1 MQCKY
6 CGKETTGETEVC
18 PECEKRIALGESL
31 TEKTD
36 NAKADASVQEE
47 NPGDKQ
53 TKPEVKPMQ
62 RVYGTGNKSW
72 LADRK
77 KEDAEKNKKAAENA
91 GYDNTS
97 GIMFGI
103 ISVAAPFL
111 GFMWMI
117 YTMQIDISGVVAR
130 LILIVLPFLGS
141 FLLSLIFGLNAI
153 YTFKRANSYGVK
165 PIATLIFGIL
175 GTIEAVLLII
185 AVLILFFSMGG

>member
-1 MQCKY
+1 M
-6 CGKETTGETEVC
+6 

-31 TEKTD
+31 TEKPD

-103 ISVAAPFL
+103 ISVAAQFL
-111 GFMWMI
+111 GFMWMDI
-117 YTMQIDISGVVAR
+117 YDADRHRRCRCAVDFNRASLFRIFFTVAYIR
-130 LILIVLPFLGS
+130 TERHIHVQKSQLIRS
-141 FLLSLIFGLNAI
+141 
-153 YTFKRANSYGVK
+153 
-165 PIATLIFGIL
+165 
-175 GTIEAVLLII
+175 
-185 AVLILFFSMGG
+185 

>member
-1 MQCKY
+1 MKCKY

-18 PECEKRIALGESL
+18 PECEKRLALGESL
-31 TEKTD
+31 TEKPD
-36 NAKADASVQEE
+36 NAKADASVQEK

-77 KEDAEKNKKAAENA
+77 KEDAEKNKRAAENA

-117 YTMQIDISGVVAR
+117 YTMQIDIAGVVAR

-153 YTFKRANSYGVK
+153 YTFKRANLYGVK